1 MFYLYSVY
9 SVHIICMYDLVR
21 TSRRVAIRTT
31 ALMGL
36 VADGPLVLNT
46 RHAQAVSLDA
56 TESRHNVHRCQSTN
70 ELPTYII

>member
-1 MFYLYSVY
+1 
-9 SVHIICMYDLVR
+9 MYDLVR

-31 ALMGL
+31 ALLGL

-46 RHAQAVSLDA
+46 KHAQSVILDT
-56 TESRHNVHRCQSTN
+56 TESRHNVHECQNTN